1 MSTAVSTQ
9 KRRQPSSH
17 KRKGSHKSEGS
28 CDHYNNEKT
37 AASHKRDRSRNR
49 HKNESAAEYVGTQ
62 NRPTA
67 AVLTKEKTALKDSR
81 DQQEGS
87 RGSDKREGSR
97 SLIKK
102 EESRDYLKREGSC
115 ERAAVIDTKETEP

>member
-28 CDHYNNEKT
+28 CDDYNNEE
-37 AASHKRDRSRNR
+37 AAVSHKRDRSHDH
-49 HKNESAAEYVGTQ
+49 HKNESAAEYIDTQ

-67 AVLTKEKTALKDSR
+67 AVLTRDKTAM
-81 DQQEGS
+81 
-87 RGSDKREGSR
+87 
-97 SLIKK
+97 
-102 EESRDYLKREGSC
+102 
-115 ERAAVIDTKETEP
+115 